1 CTAVKPSLLLLLME
15 RYQEEEVLF
24 LDPDILVMRP
34 LVELAGPLASASIVL
49 TPHTLR
55 PLPLD
60 GRRPG
65 DQEFLLSG
73 AYNLGFLGL
82 RKCDETRE
90 FLHWWEDRL
99 RDGGSLIDVPR
110 GLMTD
115 QKWVDLVPSYFPS
128 TVILRDDTYNVAYWN
143 LHSRKL
149 EKRGERFLVN
159 GRPVTFF
166 HFSNFDPMKPSVLSK
181 DQNREQVRPGTAL
194 AELLQLYTDLQ
205 LQHGYLEARQW
216 GCGFST

>member
-1 CTAVKPSLLLLLME
+1 MSRSSPLRRPPAACTIISRNYLSHARILAESYARHQPGGRFYLLVVDGLPEGVEVGAGVHLLAPDDLARPDFYELCFLYDVAELCTAVKPSLLLLLME
-15 RYQEEEVLF
+15 RYREEEVLF

-34 LVELAGPLASASIVL
+34 LVELAGPLASASVVL

-82 RKCDETRE
+82 RKCDETRG

-115 QKWVDLVPSYFPS
+115 QKWVDLVPS
-128 TVILRDDTYNVAYWN
+128 
-143 LHSRKL
+143 
-149 EKRGERFLVN
+149 
-159 GRPVTFF
+159 
-166 HFSNFDPMKPSVLSK
+166 
-181 DQNREQVRPGTAL
+181 
-194 AELLQLYTDLQ
+194 
-205 LQHGYLEARQW
+205 
-216 GCGFST
+216 